1 MDYSFLKSS
10 EVNDECGIFGIYS
23 NNTADDISRIAFF
36 GIFALQHRGQESAGI
51 ATTNGRELFLHR
63 EQGLVNQIFTET
75 NLSELKGHAAICH
88 TRYSATG
95 ASVKRSIQPMVAYT
109 RYGEIALAHNGD
121 MVNTGEI
128 RELLKTKGIDFDTT
142 SDSEV
147 LLRLISLSDKPTIQE
162 AVSQAMGVVK
172 GAYAAVVLTK
182 NEVIGFKDPKGIRP
196 LSLGRL
202 EDGTLA
208 IASESCA
215 FSTIGGQVI
224 RELEPGEILTLNRN
238 GMTSIEGQKK
248 QGNAL
253 CIFEYVYIA
262 RPDSNLNGIPV
273 HLARKRMGEELARE
287 CPIDGC
293 DLVFPIPNTGVQA
306 AVGLAEASG
315 VPFAQ
320 AIVKNHY
327 IHRTFIRP
335 HQSMRENAVKMKLI
349 PLRELLDGKKVVM
362 VDDSIVRGTTIG
374 PTIDLIRGAGAKE
387 VHVRI
392 ACPKYLYPC
401 FYGIDT
407 CNRDELI
414 ATRMSEDEIRQH
426 IGADSLGYLSLEGLF
441 KAVGK
446 DAGNSCCAACLNGRY
461 PVEIPDEYKKT
472 KKLFV

>member
-1 MDYSFLKSS
+1 MNNYYLN
-10 EVNDECGIFGIYS
+10 EVNEECGIFGIYS
-23 NNTADDISRIAFF
+23 NNDGNDISRIAFF

-51 ATTNGRELFLHR
+51 ATTNGKEIFMHR
-63 EQGLVNQIFTET
+63 EQGLVNQIFTEK
-75 NLSELKGHAAICH
+75 NLAELKGHAAICH
-88 TRYSATG
+88 TRYSTTG
-95 ASVKRSIQPMVAYT
+95 ASVKRNIQPMVAYT

-121 MVNTGEI
+121 MINTPEI
-128 RELLKTKGIDFDTT
+128 REKLKTKGIDFDTT

-162 AVSQAMGVVK
+162 AISQAMSIVK

-196 LSLGRL
+196 LSLGKL
-202 EDGTLA
+202 DDGTLA

-215 FSTIGGQVI
+215 FSTIGGKVI
-224 RELEPGEILTLNRN
+224 RELEPGEILTLNKD
-238 GMTSIEGQKK
+238 GMTSTQGQTKL
-248 QGNAL
+248 GNAL

-273 HLARKRMGEELARE
+273 HLARKRMGIELAKE

-293 DLVFPIPNTGVQA
+293 DLVFPIPNTGIQA
-306 AVGLAEASG
+306 ATGLAEASG
-315 VPFAQ
+315 VPYAQ

-335 HQSMRENAVKMKLI
+335 NQSMRENAVRMKLI
-349 PLRELLDGKKVVM
+349 PLKELLEGKKVVM

-374 PTIDLIRGAGAKE
+374 KTIDLIKGAGAKE

-392 ACPKYLYPC
+392 ACPMYLYPC

-414 ATRMSEDEIRQH
+414 ATKMNLEQIRQH
-426 IGADSLGYLSLEGLF
+426 IGADSLGFLSLEGLF
-441 KAVGK
+441 RAVGG
-446 DAGNSCCAACLNGRY
+446 DAEHNCCAACLNGKY
-461 PVEIPDEYKKT
+461 PVDIPADYKIS
-472 KKLFV
+472 KKLFE

>member
-1 MDYSFLKSS
+1 MVFRHQKSQ
-10 EVNDECGIFGIYS
+10 EVNEECGIFGIFA
-23 NNTADDISRIAFF
+23 NNRTEEISRTAFF

-51 ATTNGRELFLHR
+51 ATTNGHEIFMHR
-63 EQGLVNQIFTET
+63 EQGLVNQIFTEK
-75 NLSELKGHAAICH
+75 NLSELPGHSAICH

-95 ASVKRSIQPMVAYT
+95 ASIKRNIQPMVAYT

-121 MVNTGEI
+121 MVNTPEI
-128 RELLKTKGIDFDTT
+128 RELLGKKGIDFDTT

-147 LLRLISLSDKPTIQE
+147 LLRLISLSDKPTVQE
-162 AVSQAMGVVK
+162 AISQAMSVVK
-172 GAYAAVVLTK
+172 GAYACVVLTK

-202 EDGTLA
+202 EDGTFA

-215 FSTIGGQVI
+215 FSTIGGRVV
-224 RELEPGEILTLNRN
+224 RELEPGEIVTLDKN
-238 GMTSIEGQKK
+238 GVSSVQGQKK

-262 RPDSNLNGIPV
+262 RPDSNLNGVPV

-293 DLVFPIPNTGVQA
+293 DLVFPIPNTGIQA
-306 AVGLAEASG
+306 ATGLAEASG

-335 HQSMRENAVKMKLI
+335 NQAMRENAVKMKLI
-349 PLRELLDGKKVVM
+349 PLRELLEGKKVVM

-374 PTIDLIRGAGAKE
+374 PTIDLIRDAGAKE

-392 ACPKYLYPC
+392 ACPKYLFPC

-414 ATRMSEDEIRQH
+414 ATRMSEDEIRRH

-441 KAVGK
+441 RAVGG
-446 DAGNSCCAACLNGRY
+446 DAENTCCAACLNGKY
-461 PVEIPDEYKKT
+461 PVEIPSDYKISK
-472 KKLFV
+472 

>member
-1 MDYSFLKSS
+1 MSYPIRNKN
-10 EVNDECGIFGIYS
+10 EVNEECGIFGIFG
-23 NNTADDISRIAFF
+23 ADNAKEISRIAFF

-51 ATTNGRELFLHR
+51 ATTNGHEIFMHR
-63 EQGLVNQIFTET
+63 EQGLVNQIFTEQ
-75 NLSELKGHAAICH
+75 NLRELKGNAAICH

-95 ASVKRSIQPMVAYT
+95 ASVKRNIQPMVAYT

-121 MVNTGEI
+121 MVNTAEI
-128 RELLKTKGIDFDTT
+128 REMLKTKGIDFDTT

-162 AVSQAMGVVK
+162 AISQAMSVVK

-202 EDGTLA
+202 EDGTPA

-215 FSTIGGQVI
+215 FSTIGGRVV
-224 RELEPGEILTLNRN
+224 RELEPGEIITLNKN
-238 GMTSIEGQKK
+238 GVSSAVGQPK
-248 QGNAL
+248 QGHAL

-262 RPDSNLNGIPV
+262 RPDSNLKGIPV

-327 IHRTFIRP
+327 IHRT
-335 HQSMRENAVKMKLI
+335 
-349 PLRELLDGKKVVM
+349 
-362 VDDSIVRGTTIG
+362 
-374 PTIDLIRGAGAKE
+374 
-387 VHVRI
+387 
-392 ACPKYLYPC
+392 
-401 FYGIDT
+401 
-407 CNRDELI
+407 
-414 ATRMSEDEIRQH
+414 
-426 IGADSLGYLSLEGLF
+426 
-441 KAVGK
+441 
-446 DAGNSCCAACLNGRY
+446 
-461 PVEIPDEYKKT
+461 
-472 KKLFV
+472 